1 MNALENMPNRIVTVR
16 GRRVILDS
24 TLAELYGVATRR
36 MNEQVRRNA
45 RRFPPDFM
53 FILTYQEVT
62 NLKSHIATSSWG
74 GKRKLPMAFTEH
86 GAIMAATVLNSPRA
100 IEVSVFVV
108 RAFLQLREALA
119 ANRELGRR
127 LDDLERRIGTHD
139 RAIGEILAA
148 IRQLATPPAAA
159 PKRRIGFVQG

>member
-1 MNALENMPNRIVTVR
+1 VEPPERIVRRIFVVR
-16 GRRVILDS
+16 GKRVMLDAD
-24 TLAELYGVATRR
+24 LAELYGVPTRR
-36 MNEQVRRNA
+36 LNEQVRRNS
-45 RRFPPDFM
+45 RRFPPEFT
-53 FILTYQEVT
+53 FALTYQEVT
-62 NLKSHIATSSWG
+62 DLKSQFATSSWG
-74 GKRKLPMAFTEH
+74 GKRKLPLAFTEH

-119 ANRELGRR
+119 SNRELTRR
-127 LDDLERRIGTHD
+127 LDDLERRVGTHD

-148 IRQLATPPAAA
+148 IRQLASPPDPP